1 MASPVSTTPPNRT
14 RSTDGFAWAGPVL
27 IFHIAVAADWL
38 AAEISGSYTTS
49 TRGVTLEHE
58 GFIHLSRD
66 SQAATVLSKYYADV
80 TDPLTLLTI
89 DTALLTSSWQF
100 DNVPGALRSFPHI
113 YGPLN
118 PNAVVEA
125 TPLTKDASGA
135 WVLPTLPASI

>member
-1 MASPVSTTPPNRT
+1 M
-14 RSTDGFAWAGPVL
+14 L